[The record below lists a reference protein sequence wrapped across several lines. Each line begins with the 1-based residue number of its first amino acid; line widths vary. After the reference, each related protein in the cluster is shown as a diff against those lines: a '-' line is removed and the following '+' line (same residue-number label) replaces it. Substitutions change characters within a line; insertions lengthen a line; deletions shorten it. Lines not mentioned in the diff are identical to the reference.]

1 MRSFVTALSFAFTA
15 ALVVLPTTAL
25 ARGGCYICQRGSEGG
40 CEQCS
45 YGDKDSQAARKACEK
60 RGCKIGGTKSCSE
73 ASNVKSCSM
82 PTQSEANQTASL
94 DPDLSCR
101 TN

>member
-1 MRSFVTALSFAFTA
+1 VRTFFAALSFALA
-15 ALVVLPTTAL
+15 SAVVVLPSTAL

-40 CEQCS
+40 CQQCS
-45 YGDKDSQAARKACEK
+45 YGDKDNQDARKACEK
-60 RGCKIGGTKSCSE
+60 RGCKIGGTKSCSD
-73 ASNVKSCSM
+73 AGNVKSCSI